1 MAVQKIYVDYD
12 FNKNSILNAKLQPV
26 TTAER
31 NALASGYNSSDAGLV
46 VYDTTLHLLYAWD
59 GNQWDQMSVSQDQIS
74 QIADAFNKTVVAIDI
89 TADNQN
95 RTITLTYRD
104 NLSIQDTYKFS
115 HIHNQTVSSSTWN
128 ITHNLN
134 KYPSVSIVDSSNEE
148 VIGEVE
154 HVNSNSLI
162 VKFSAP
168 FSGKAFL
175 N

>member
-12 FNKNSILNAKLQPV
+12 FNKNQILNAKLQPV

-31 NALASGYNSSDAGLV
+31 TALASGYNSGDAGVV

-59 GNQWDQMSVSQDQIS
+59 GNQWDQMSVSQEQITE
-74 QIADAFNKTVVAIDI
+74 IEEAFNKTVVAIDI
-89 TADNQN
+89 TSDTQN

-115 HIHNQTVSSSTWN
+115 HIHNQTVSSSTWS

-154 HVNSNSLI
+154 HINANSLT

>member
-12 FNKNSILNAKLQPV
+12 FNKNQILNAKLQPV

-31 NALASGYNSSDAGLV
+31 IALASGYNSSDAGLV

-59 GNQWDQMSVSQDQIS
+59 GNQWDQVSVSDDNLS
-74 QIADAFNKTVVAIDI
+74 QIQDAFNKTVVAIDV
-89 TADNQN
+89 TADNEN

-104 NLSIQDTYKFS
+104 SLSIQDTYKFS

-154 HVNSNSLI
+154 HINANSLT

>member
-12 FNKNSILNAKLQPV
+12 FNKNQILNAKLQPV

-31 NALASGYNSSDAGLV
+31 TALASGYNSGDAGVV

-59 GNQWDQMSVSQDQIS
+59 GNQWDQVSISESNLS
-74 QIADAFNKTVVAIDI
+74 QIADAFNKTVVAIDV
-89 TADNQN
+89 TADNEN

-104 NLSIQDTYKFS
+104 NLSIQDSYKFS

-134 KYPSVSIVDSSNEE
+134 KYPSVSVVDSSNEE
-148 VIGEVE
+148 VIGEVQ
-154 HVNSNSLI
+154 HINPNSLT

>member
-26 TTAER
+26 TTTER
-31 NALASGYNSSDAGLV
+31 NNLASGYNSNDAGII
-46 VYDTTLHLLYAWD
+46 VYDTTLHLVYAWD
-59 GNQWDQMSVSQDQIS
+59 GNQWDQVSLSDSQLA
-74 QIADAFNKTVVAIDI
+74 QIAEAFNKTVVDI
-89 TADNQN
+89 TVTADNEN
-95 RTITLTYRD
+95 RTIILTYRD
-104 NLSIQDTYKFS
+104 TLSIQETYKFS

-154 HVNSNSLI
+154 HINSNSLT

>member
-12 FNKNSILNAKLQPV
+12 FNKNQILNAKLQPV
-26 TTAER
+26 TTAQR
-31 NALASGYNSSDAGLV
+31 NALASGYNSSDAGVV

-74 QIADAFNKTVVAIDI
+74 QIADAFNKTVVDI
-89 TADNQN
+89 SITSDNQN

-104 NLSIQDTYKFS
+104 TLSIQETYKFS
-115 HIHNQTVSSSTWN
+115 HIHNQTVSSSTWS

-154 HVNSNSLI
+154 HINSNSLT

>member
-1 MAVQKIYVDYD
+1 MAIQKIYVDYD

-31 NALASGYNSSDAGLV
+31 NALSSGYNSNDAGII
-46 VYDTTLHLLYAWD
+46 VYDTTLDLLFAWD
-59 GNQWDQMSVSQDQIS
+59 GNQWVQMSIS
-74 QIADAFNKTVVAIDI
+74 QTQMAQIAEAFNKTVVAIDI
-89 TADNQN
+89 TADNEN

-104 NLSIQDTYKFS
+104 SLSIQDNYKFS
-115 HIHNQTVSSSTWN
+115 HIHNQTVSASTWSV
-128 ITHNLN
+128 THNLN
-134 KYPSVSIVDSSNEE
+134 KFPSVSIVDATNAE

-154 HVNSNSLI
+154 HVNSNSLTI
-162 VKFSAP
+162 KFSAP

>member
-12 FNKNSILNAKLQPV
+12 FNKNQILNAKLQPV

-31 NALASGYNSSDAGLV
+31 TALASGYNSSDAGLV

-74 QIADAFNKTVVAIDI
+74 QIAEAFNKTVVAIDV
-89 TADNQN
+89 TADNEN

-134 KYPSVSIVDSSNEE
+134 KYPSVSVVDSSNEE
-148 VIGEVE
+148 VIGEVQ
-154 HVNSNSLI
+154 HINPNSLT

>member
-1 MAVQKIYVDYD
+1 MALQKIYVDYD

-31 NALASGYNSSDAGLV
+31 NALASGYNSNDAGII
-46 VYDTTLHLLYAWD
+46 VYDTTLKLVYAWD
-59 GNQWDQMSVSQDQIS
+59 GNQWDQVSLSDVQLA
-74 QIADAFNKTVVAIDI
+74 QIAEAFNKTVVDI
-89 TADNQN
+89 TVTADNEN
-95 RTITLTYRD
+95 RTIILTYRD
-104 NLSIQDTYKFS
+104 TLSIQETYKFS
-115 HIHNQTVSSSTWN
+115 HIHDQTVSSSTWS

-134 KYPSVSIVDSSNEE
+134 KFPSVSIVDSANAE

-154 HVNSNSLI
+154 HTNSNSLT

>member
-1 MAVQKIYVDYD
+1 MAVQKIYIDYD

-31 NALASGYNSSDAGLV
+31 NALSSGYNSNDAGII
-46 VYDTTLHLLYAWD
+46 VYDTTLDLLFAWD
-59 GNQWDQMSVSQDQIS
+59 GNQWVQMSIS
-74 QIADAFNKTVVAIDI
+74 QTQMAQIAEAFNKTVVAIDI
-89 TADNQN
+89 TADNEN

-104 NLSIQDTYKFS
+104 SLSIQDNYKFS
-115 HIHNQTVSSSTWN
+115 HIHNQTVSASTWSV
-128 ITHNLN
+128 THNLN
-134 KYPSVSIVDSSNEE
+134 KFPSVSIVDATNAE

-154 HVNSNSLI
+154 HVNSNSLTI
-162 VKFSAP
+162 KFSAP

>member
-154 HVNSNSLI
+154 HINSNSLT

>member
-12 FNKNSILNAKLQPV
+12 FNKNQILNAKLQPV

-31 NALASGYNSSDAGLV
+31 TALASGYNSGDAGVV

-59 GNQWDQMSVSQDQIS
+59 GNQWDQVSVSESNLS
-74 QIADAFNKTVVAIDI
+74 QIADAFNKTVVAIDV
-89 TADNQN
+89 TADNEN

-104 NLSIQDTYKFS
+104 NLSIQDSYKFS

-154 HVNSNSLI
+154 YINSNSLT

>member
-1 MAVQKIYVDYD
+1 MALQRIYVDYD

-31 NALASGYNSSDAGLV
+31 NALASGYNSNDAGII
-46 VYDTTLHLLYAWD
+46 VYDTTLKMVYSWD
-59 GNQWDQMSVSQDQIS
+59 GNQWDQVSLSDEQLA
-74 QIADAFNKTVVAIDI
+74 QIAEAFNKTVVDITI
-89 TADNQN
+89 TADNEN
-95 RTITLTYRD
+95 RTIILTYRD
-104 NLSIQDTYKFS
+104 TLSIQEMYKFS

-134 KYPSVSIVDSSNEE
+134 KFPSVSIVDSSNAE

-154 HVNSNSLI
+154 HTNANSLT

>member
-1 MAVQKIYVDYD
+1 MALQRIYVDYD

-26 TTAER
+26 TTAQR
-31 NALASGYNSSDAGLV
+31 NALASGYNSSDAGIV
-46 VYDTTLHLLYAWD
+46 VYDTTLKLLYAWD
-59 GNQWDQMSVSQDQIS
+59 GNEWDQMGIS
-74 QIADAFNKTVVAIDI
+74 QTQIAQIEEAFNKTVVDINI
-89 TADNQN
+89 TADNEN
-95 RTITLTYRD
+95 RTITLVYRD
-104 NLSIQDTYKFS
+104 TLSIQETFKFS
-115 HIHNQTVSSSTWN
+115 HIHNQTVSSSTWS

-134 KYPSVSIVDSSNEE
+134 KFPSVSIVDSSNAE

-154 HVNSNSLI
+154 HTNANSLT

>member
-31 NALASGYNSSDAGLV
+31 NALASSYNSSDAGLV

-154 HVNSNSLI
+154 HINSNSLT

>member
-31 NALASGYNSSDAGLV
+31 NALASGYNSSDAGLI
-46 VYDTTLHLLYAWD
+46 VYDTTLHMVYSWD
-59 GNQWDQMSVSQDQIS
+59 GNQWDQVSLSDTQLA
-74 QIADAFNKTVVAIDI
+74 QIAEAFNKTVVDI
-89 TADNQN
+89 TVTADNEN
-95 RTITLTYRD
+95 RTIILTYRD
-104 NLSIQDTYKFS
+104 TLSIQETYKFS
-115 HIHNQTVSSSTWN
+115 HIYNQTVSSSTWN

-134 KYPSVSIVDSSNEE
+134 KYPSVSIVDASNAE

-154 HVNSNSLI
+154 YLNPNSLT

>member
-12 FNKNSILNAKLQPV
+12 FNKNQILNAKLQPV

-31 NALASGYNSSDAGLV
+31 TALASGYNSGDAGVV

-59 GNQWDQMSVSQDQIS
+59 GNQWDQVSISESNLS
-74 QIADAFNKTVVAIDI
+74 QIADAFNKTVVAIDV
-89 TADNQN
+89 TADNEN

-104 NLSIQDTYKFS
+104 NLSIQDSYKFS

-134 KYPSVSIVDSSNEE
+134 KYPSVSVVDSSNEE
-148 VIGEVE
+148 VIGEVQ
-154 HVNSNSLI
+154 HINPNSLT
-162 VKFSAP
+162 VKFSEP

>member
-1 MAVQKIYVDYD
+1 MALQKIYVDYD
-12 FNKNSILNAKLQPV
+12 FNKNSILNTKLQPV
-26 TTAER
+26 TTVER
-31 NALASGYNSSDAGLV
+31 NALSSGYNSNDAGII
-46 VYDTTLHLLYAWD
+46 VYDTTLDLLFAWD
-59 GNQWDQMSVSQDQIS
+59 GNQWVQMAISQDQIA
-74 QIADAFNKTVVAIDI
+74 QIQEAFNKTVVDI
-89 TADNQN
+89 TVTSDNEN
-95 RTITLTYRD
+95 RTIILTYRD
-104 NLSIQDTYKFS
+104 TLSIQETYKFS

-134 KYPSVSIVDSSNEE
+134 KYPSVSIVDASNAE

-154 HVNSNSLI
+154 HINDNSLT

>member
-12 FNKNSILNAKLQPV
+12 FNKNQILNAKLQPV

-31 NALASGYNSSDAGLV
+31 TALASGYNSGDAGVV

-59 GNQWDQMSVSQDQIS
+59 GNQWDQVSVSESNLS
-74 QIADAFNKTVVAIDI
+74 QIAEAFNKTVVAIDV
-89 TADNQN
+89 TADNEN

-104 NLSIQDTYKFS
+104 NLSIQDSYKFS

-134 KYPSVSIVDSSNEE
+134 KYPSVSVVDSSNEE

-154 HVNSNSLI
+154 YINSNSLT

>member
-12 FNKNSILNAKLQPV
+12 FNKNQILNAKLQPV

-31 NALASGYNSSDAGLV
+31 TALASGYNSGDAGVV

-59 GNQWDQMSVSQDQIS
+59 GNQWDQVSVSESNLS
-74 QIADAFNKTVVAIDI
+74 QIQDAFNKTVVAIDI

-104 NLSIQDTYKFS
+104 SLSIQDTYKFS

-154 HVNSNSLI
+154 HINANSLT

>member
-1 MAVQKIYVDYD
+1 MAVQKVYVDYD

-26 TTAER
+26 TTAQR
-31 NALASGYNSSDAGLV
+31 NALASGYNSSDSGVV
-46 VYDTTLHLLYAWD
+46 VYDTTLKLLYAWD
-59 GNQWDQMSVSQDQIS
+59 GNEWDQMGIS
-74 QIADAFNKTVVAIDI
+74 QTQIAQIEEAFNKTVVDINI
-89 TADNQN
+89 TADNEN
-95 RTITLTYRD
+95 RTITLVYRD
-104 NLSIQDTYKFS
+104 TLSIQETFKFS

-134 KYPSVSIVDSSNEE
+134 KFPSASIVDSSNAE

-154 HVNSNSLI
+154 HINSNSLT

>member
-31 NALASGYNSSDAGLV
+31 NTLASGYNSSDAGVV

-74 QIADAFNKTVVAIDI
+74 QIADAFNKTVVDI
-89 TADNQN
+89 SITSDTQN

-104 NLSIQDTYKFS
+104 TLSIQETYKFS

>member
-1 MAVQKIYVDYD
+1 MAVQKIYIDYD

-31 NALASGYNSSDAGLV
+31 NALSSGYNSSDAGIV
-46 VYDTTLHLLYAWD
+46 VYDTTLDLLFAWD
-59 GNQWDQMSVSQDQIS
+59 GNQWDQMSISDSQMS
-74 QIADAFNKTVVAIDI
+74 QIAEAFNKTVVAIDI
-89 TADNQN
+89 TSDNEN

-104 NLSIQDTYKFS
+104 NFSIQDNYKFS

-134 KYPSVSIVDSSNEE
+134 KYPSVSIIDSSNEE

-154 HVNSNSLI
+154 YTNANSLI

>member
-1 MAVQKIYVDYD
+1 MAVQKIYIDYD

-31 NALASGYNSSDAGLV
+31 NALASGYNSSDAGII
-46 VYDTTLHLLYAWD
+46 VYDTTLHMLYSWD
-59 GNQWDQMSVSQDQIS
+59 GNQWDQVSISQDDLAKIEE
-74 QIADAFNKTVVAIDI
+74 AFNKTVVAIDI
-89 TADNQN
+89 TADNEN

-104 NLSIQDTYKFS
+104 NLSIQDSYKFS

-154 HVNSNSLI
+154 HTNANSLI

>member
-1 MAVQKIYVDYD
+1 MALQKIYVDYD

-26 TTAER
+26 TTTER
-31 NALASGYNSSDAGLV
+31 NALASGYNSNDSGII
-46 VYDTTLHLLYAWD
+46 VYDTTLKLVYAWD
-59 GNQWDQMSVSQDQIS
+59 GNQWDQVSLSDTQLS
-74 QIADAFNKTVVAIDI
+74 QIAEAFNKTVVDI
-89 TADNQN
+89 TVTADNEN
-95 RTITLTYRD
+95 RTITLVYRD
-104 NLSIQDTYKFS
+104 TLSIQETFKFS
-115 HIHNQTVSSSTWN
+115 HIHNQTVSSSTWS

-134 KYPSVSIVDSSNEE
+134 EFPSVSIVDSSNAE

-154 HVNSNSLI
+154 YTNANSLT

>member
-31 NALASGYNSSDAGLV
+31 NTLASGYNSSDAGVV

-74 QIADAFNKTVVAIDI
+74 QIADAFNKTVVDI
-89 TADNQN
+89 SITSDNQN

-104 NLSIQDTYKFS
+104 TLSIQETYKFS

>member
-12 FNKNSILNAKLQPV
+12 FNKNQILNAKLQPV

-59 GNQWDQMSVSQDQIS
+59 GNQWDQVSVSESNLS
-74 QIADAFNKTVVAIDI
+74 QIQDAFNKTVVAIDI
-89 TADNQN
+89 TADNEN

-104 NLSIQDTYKFS
+104 SLSIQDTYKFS

-134 KYPSVSIVDSSNEE
+134 KYPSVSIVDESNAE

-154 HVNSNSLI
+154 YLNPNSLT

>member
-1 MAVQKIYVDYD
+1 MALQKIYVDYD
-12 FNKNSILNAKLQPV
+12 FNKNSILNTKLQPV

-31 NALASGYNSSDAGLV
+31 NALSSGYNSNDAGIV
-46 VYDTTLHLLYAWD
+46 VYDTTLDLLFAWD
-59 GNQWDQMSVSQDQIS
+59 GNQWNQMSISQTQIS
-74 QIADAFNKTVVAIDI
+74 QIQEAFNKTVVAIDV
-89 TADNQN
+89 TADNEN

-104 NLSIQDTYKFS
+104 NFSIQDTFKFS
-115 HIHNQTVSSSTWN
+115 HIHDQIVASSTWN

-134 KYPSVSIVDSSNEE
+134 KYPSVSIVDATNAE

-154 HVNSNSLI
+154 HVNANLLT

>member
-1 MAVQKIYVDYD
+1 MALQKIYVDYD
-12 FNKNSILNAKLQPV
+12 FNKNNILNAKLQPV

-31 NALASGYNSSDAGLV
+31 NTLAAGYNSSDAGIV
-46 VYDTTLHLLYAWD
+46 VYDTTLDLLFAWD
-59 GNQWDQMSVSQDQIS
+59 GNQWDQMSVSDT
-74 QIADAFNKTVVAIDI
+74 QIAQIEEAFNKTVVAIDI
-89 TADNQN
+89 TADNEN

-104 NLSIQDTYKFS
+104 SLSIQDTYKFS
-115 HIHNQTVSSSTWN
+115 HIHNQTVSSSIWT
-128 ITHNLN
+128 IIHNLN
-134 KYPSVSIVDSSNEE
+134 KFPSVSIVDATNAE

-154 HVNSNSLI
+154 HINSNSLT

>member
-1 MAVQKIYVDYD
+1 MALQKIYVDYD

-26 TTAER
+26 TTAQR
-31 NALASGYNSSDAGLV
+31 NALASGYNSSDAGIT
-46 VYDTTLHLLYAWD
+46 VYDTTLKLLYAWD
-59 GNQWDQMSVSQDQIS
+59 GNEWDQMGIS
-74 QIADAFNKTVVAIDI
+74 QTQIAQIEEAFNKTVVDINI
-89 TADNQN
+89 TADNEN
-95 RTITLTYRD
+95 RTITLVYRD
-104 NLSIQDTYKFS
+104 TLSIQETFKFS
-115 HIHNQTVSSSTWN
+115 HIHNQTVSSSTWS

-134 KYPSVSIVDSSNEE
+134 KFPSVSIVDSSNAE

-154 HVNSNSLI
+154 HTNANSLT

>member
-1 MAVQKIYVDYD
+1 MALQKIYVDYD

-31 NALASGYNSSDAGLV
+31 NALASGYNSNDAGII
-46 VYDTTLHLLYAWD
+46 VYDTTLKLVYSWD
-59 GNQWDQMSVSQDQIS
+59 GNQWDQVSLSDSQLA
-74 QIADAFNKTVVAIDI
+74 QIAEAFNKTVVDI
-89 TADNQN
+89 TVTADNEN
-95 RTITLTYRD
+95 RTIILTYRD
-104 NLSIQDTYKFS
+104 TLSIQETYKFS
-115 HIHNQTVSSSTWN
+115 HIHAQTVSSSTWS

-134 KYPSVSIVDSSNEE
+134 KYPSVSVVDSSNEE
-148 VIGEVE
+148 VIGEVQ
-154 HVNSNSLI
+154 HINPNSLT

>member
-1 MAVQKIYVDYD
+1 MAVQKVYIDYD
-12 FNKNSILNAKLQPV
+12 FNKNQILNAKLQPV
-26 TTAER
+26 TTAQR
-31 NALASGYNSSDAGLV
+31 NALASGYNSGDAGIIV
-46 VYDTTLHLLYAWD
+46 FDTTLQVLFSWD
-59 GNQWDQMSVSQDQIS
+59 GNQWDQVSISAEQIT
-74 QIADAFNKTVVAIDI
+74 QIVEAFNKTVVAIDV
-89 TADNQN
+89 TSDTQN

-104 NLSIQDTYKFS
+104 TLSIQDTYKFS

-134 KYPSVSIVDSSNEE
+134 KYPSVSVVDSSNEE
-148 VIGEVE
+148 VIGEVQ
-154 HVNSNSLI
+154 HINSNSLT

>member
-12 FNKNSILNAKLQPV
+12 FNKNQILNAKLQPV

-59 GNQWDQMSVSQDQIS
+59 GNQWDQVSVSDDNLS
-74 QIADAFNKTVVAIDI
+74 QIQDAFNKTVVAIDI

-104 NLSIQDTYKFS
+104 SLSIQDTYKFS

-154 HVNSNSLI
+154 HINANSLT